1 MSAHFIGGV
10 GKMRALC
17 VQGERGERGVKKGQ
31 KNACIVNQCSLTW
44 LWPCVL
50 FTRLW
55 PVYCYP
61 AVADV
66 LLPGC
71 GLLMLAL
78 MTAISADVADH
89 ILA

>member
-1 MSAHFIGGV
+1 
-10 GKMRALC
+10 MRAG
-17 VQGERGERGVKKGQ
+17 GEGGEGVKKGQ

-55 PVYCYP
+55 PAYCYP

-89 ILA
+89 IFA